1 MRLVQLKRGGERV
14 VARVEENRLLLL
26 KATSIYDLASE
37 AIKLSAELTAIC
49 NKAVP
54 AEEIEYDPVYNGKSE
69 WRLLPCF
76 DHPAD
81 SAHCMVSGTGLTH
94 KKSAENRS
102 AMHTAAAA
110 EVTDSMRMYQWGMEG
125 GSPPTGEIGVQPE
138 WFYKGDGSVLRAHG
152 EALIVPEY
160 AEDGGEEPEVAGVY
174 LIGPQGNPYRVGW
187 TTANEFSDHKMERRN
202 YLYLAHSKLRA
213 CAIGPELSIGEAEFD
228 DLPGTVGV
236 QRNGDYLWRKAIR
249 SGRANMCHSLK
260 NLEHHHFKYAAHRRP
275 GDVHIHFYGADAFSF
290 GDAVELQHGDVMEVS
305 FPHLGRPLLNALEL
319 QSRDLRLQKVMPI

>member
-1 MRLVQLKRGGERV
+1 MRLVQLKRGSERA
-14 VARVEENRLLLL
+14 VARVEENRLHLLN
-26 KATSIYDLASE
+26 ASSIYELAKE
-37 AIKLSAELTAIC
+37 AIERGAELAAIC
-49 NKAVP
+49 DEADTV
-54 AEEIEYDPVYNGKSE
+54 EEIEYDPVYDGKSE
-69 WRLLPCF
+69 WQLLPCF

-125 GSPPTGEIGVQPE
+125 GSPPAGQIGVQPE

-152 EALIVPEY
+152 EALTVPEY

-174 LIGPQGNPYRVGW
+174 LIGPEGNPYRVGW
-187 TTANEFSDHKMERRN
+187 TAANEFSDHKMERRN

-213 CAIGPELSIGEAEFD
+213 CAIGPELTTGEVIFD
-228 DLPGTVGV
+228 EVPGTVGV
-236 QRNGDYLWRKAIR
+236 RRNGDYLWRKEIH
-249 SGRANMCHSLK
+249 SGRANMCHSLE

-275 GDVHIHFYGADAFSF
+275 GDVHIHFFGADAFSF
-290 GDAVELQHGDVMEVS
+290 GDGVELQDGDVMEVS
-305 FPHLGRPLLNALEL
+305 FPRLGRPLLNSLKME
-319 QSRDLRLQKVMPI
+319 SRDVRLQKVMQI